1 MSATPTGPR
10 FVDAT
15 RPPGLFRRFYA
26 VVTQTRP
33 LLWFSRHVMWKLD
46 PVLLRLT
53 RGRVAGPLI
62 FPTAVLETR
71 GARTGELRR
80 NAVIYWNDGDRI
92 TIAASQAG
100 MPRNPSWYY
109 NLLANPDVTFGGA
122 PMTAV
127 VVEDGDGDRDRLWA
141 LGDNV
146 FPSFATYRERAAS
159 AGRSIPLIQLLR
171 RDWVATD
178 RPVGG
183 SAS

>member
-1 MSATPTGPR
+1 MPPRPTTGPR

-15 RPPGLFRRFYA
+15 RPPGPFRRLYA
-26 VVTQTRP
+26 ALTATRP
-33 LLWFSRHVMWKLD
+33 LLFFSRHVMWKLD

-53 RGRVAGPLI
+53 RGRLAGPLV

-71 GARTGELRR
+71 GARTDELRR

-100 MPRNPSWYY
+100 MPGNPSWYY
-109 NLLANPDVTFGGA
+109 NLLANPEVTFGGA

-127 VVEDGDGDRDRLWA
+127 VVEDADRDRLWA

-146 FPSFATYRERAAS
+146 FPSFATYRQRAAS
-159 AGRSIPLIQLLR
+159 AGRSIPLIQLLPR
-171 RDWVATD
+171 SVSDSR
-178 RPVGG
+178 
-183 SAS
+183 

>member
-1 MSATPTGPR
+1 MSATPRSGPR
-10 FVDAT
+10 FVDASK
-15 RPPGLFRRFYA
+15 PAGPFRRFYA

-33 LLWFSRHVMWKLD
+33 MLWFSRHVMWKLD
-46 PVLLRLT
+46 PMLLRLT
-53 RGRVAGPLI
+53 GGRVAGPLV

-71 GARTGELRR
+71 GARTGERRR

-127 VVEDGDGDRDRLWA
+127 VVDDETDRERLWS

-146 FPSFATYRERAAS
+146 FPSFAAYRERAGS
-159 AGRSIPLIQLLR
+159 AGRTIPLIQLLP
-171 RDWVATD
+171 
-178 RPVGG
+178 RP
-183 SAS
+183 A